1 MQPSGLNIWHS
12 LGNRKNHS
20 WENIKVDARML
31 AMAYDSGN
39 NANAGNL
46 QASQRVSTFGV
57 ATTRNVSM
65 MNTAGGIGARNT
77 IAEPI
82 EPVKKVN
89 PKDWEEF
96 YDESARAKYWYNKKT
111 GEASWINPFK

>member
-1 MQPSGLNIWHS
+1 
-12 LGNRKNHS
+12 
-20 WENIKVDARML
+20 ML

-39 NANAGNL
+39 NANAANL

-65 MNTAGGIGARNT
+65 MNTAGGMGSRNT

-111 GEASWINPFK
+111 GEASWINPFQ